1 MLNSNQ
7 SYPFLAI
14 AVGGTD
20 IIVSTRYH
28 LFRYKENNLVINTD
42 NPGASQVE
50 VVVKNPPAKA
60 GDKRDEGSVPGS
72 GRSSEGGN
80 GNPLQ

>member
-20 IIVSTRYH
+20 IIVSTWYH
-28 LFRYKENNLVINTD
+28 LFRPKENNLVINTD

-50 VVVKNPPAKA
+50 LVVKNPPAKA
-60 GDKRDEGSVPGS
+60 GDKRDVGSVPGL
-72 GRSSEGGN
+72 GRSFGGGL